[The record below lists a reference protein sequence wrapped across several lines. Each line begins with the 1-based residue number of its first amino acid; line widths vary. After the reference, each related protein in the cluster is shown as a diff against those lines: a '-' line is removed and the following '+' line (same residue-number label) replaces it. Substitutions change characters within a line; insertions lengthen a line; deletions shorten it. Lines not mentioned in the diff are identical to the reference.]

1 MITQYAN
8 VIFIYKRAKREHQ
21 FNIFS
26 SIATGVT
33 ILPNIHFCIFC
44 RILSKAV
51 WHGEISSERLRV
63 CMICDGLLK
72 LRYNRIRKGP
82 TSEKK
87 TFLRGQ
93 CKKKHKFLRRP
104 VIPIKNTPMQ
114 KIWSKLVIP
123 ALGSAE
129 SNLHTT
135 PCTIFP
141 TQISEKY
148 SAIVQQCTTCRQ
160 DKSGTWV
167 VFLCFCVGA

>member
-1 MITQYAN
+1 
-8 VIFIYKRAKREHQ
+8 
-21 FNIFS
+21 
-26 SIATGVT
+26 
-33 ILPNIHFCIFC
+33 
-44 RILSKAV
+44 
-51 WHGEISSERLRV
+51 
-63 CMICDGLLK
+63 
-72 LRYNRIRKGP
+72 
-82 TSEKK
+82 
-87 TFLRGQ
+87 
-93 CKKKHKFLRRP
+93 
-104 VIPIKNTPMQ
+104 MQ

-167 VFLCFCVGA
+167 VFLCFCVGAYIEARSEVITNNDALEV